1 MANDISLELEQN
13 FDKLNTVLEE
23 TSERLKALGTA
34 AESLEKVKGKVKETK
49 DETEKAKKEF
59 EDWAKS
65 APKNFA
71 KNLAIGVG
79 TFVALGKVMSKFT
92 TVTNET
98 QAAMNRVNLIMGDNA
113 QKAKDFANKLQEAV
127 GIRAADF
134 LRLQSTI
141 YQSAKTMGIGADNAL
156 IMSQNITQLS
166 YDMAGLASDLDNV
179 DDYLSAL
186 QNGLT
191 GNAKQLRNM
200 GFALTEADLKQ
211 EALLEG
217 LSVNVRN
224 LNAASKAMLRYNAI
238 IRQSES
244 YQNGYINN
252 FMTMGTAQAIFSAQV
267 KELYNSIGKLL
278 YPIMMKV
285 MPYLIAFVQVLTYA
299 INSIAKMLGIE
310 LPEIKSEGTVN
321 NLKGI
326 EEQAEK
332 TGKAIEKSFT
342 LGIDE
347 LNVLEDAASGAGSGF
362 DGMDITNQIQPLQY
376 DFLKG
381 FEGSEAQKFMEGIK
395 EKVEELTPL
404 FDGLATAIGS
414 AFKTIKD
421 FADEKLLPWL
431 KDVGDWMKDHPETL
445 KLLGKGLGYVALGL
459 LAFKLLGGLAKLLG
473 IPTLISG
480 LAKAYSWLKTIGL
493 NGATLMK
500 TLGIAILG
508 IVATWFLVQGAIGLV
523 ADAMRLANGDTEDW
537 DKTFRSMIGNIALG
551 LGGIIALIFGLSN
564 PISIVALL
572 AGAYIKLLMDK
583 WEEYWDTVE
592 NVWIETKFIAMES
605 LIDIGEAIAKYINWT
620 SSFWKTVWALMKFSL
635 NMFFD
640 NIKGNIFKNA
650 HDILNSVF
658 SWIGQQIQKNDKL
671 RAIADTIFG
680 VEGFSQEM
688 ARGGLFGDYKG
699 FYSEGA
705 HTSAS
710 GKLKN
715 GGGIGLDY
723 ESSFDKYLT
732 EFKKERDAISE
743 ERRKA
748 DLEDS
753 KNAQAKRNNNLDTYL
768 SEMQALEAKIDLQI
782 AQEKRTPDN
791 SFTDN
796 VEYILQKV
804 LGKNTDTVLNKDNE
818 EANKTDKTNEKLDK
832 SNDEIKKFKDE
843 YDKLMGDFSQDATT
857 QYEEQMTK
865 FDEEMAL
872 SDKTSKDLESFY
884 NDYSKE
890 TTDTQN
896 LLSSFENKALVL
908 LEGIK
913 TACENIKI
921 NIYNGLMAE
930 GYAGGGFPTSARLFY
945 ANENGTPE
953 LVGRVGN
960 RTVVANNDQ
969 IFQGIYQAV
978 SAGMANMTQQ
988 PIEVTS
994 VAVLDGETVYRNQ
1007 QKVASRKGYNMGGG
1021 AFAHV

>member
-1 MANDISLELEQN
+1 MDDISLELKHN
-13 FDKLNTVLEE
+13 FDKLNDILKDTKEKLE
-23 TSERLKALGTA
+23 ALSPA
-34 AESLEKVKGKVKETK
+34 AESLEKIKDKTEDAEKKAKKLAKEI
-49 DETEKAKKEF
+49 EKAKKEF
-59 EDWAKS
+59 TDWAKAS
-65 APKNFA
+65 PKEFFKSFA
-71 KNLAIGVG
+71 AGVA
-79 TFVALGKVMSKFT
+79 TFATLYKAMGKFAN
-92 TVTNET
+92 VTNET

-141 YQSAKTMGIGADNAL
+141 YQSAKTMGIGGDNAL

-166 YDMAGLASDLDNV
+166 YDMAGLAGDLKNV

-267 KELYNSIGKLL
+267 KELSNAIGKLL
-278 YPIMMKV
+278 YPIVMKV
-285 MPYLIAFVQVLTYA
+285 MPYLIAFVQLLTSA
-299 INSIAKMLGIE
+299 VNAIAKMLGIE

-326 EEQAEK
+326 EEQAKK

-347 LNVLEDAASGAGSGF
+347 LNVLEDATASAGSGF

-395 EKVEELTPL
+395 EKVEELQPL
-404 FDGLATAIGS
+404 FDGLATAIGG
-414 AFKTIKD
+414 AFKTIAN

-445 KLLGKGLGYVALGL
+445 KLLGKGLGYVAIGL

-473 IPTLISG
+473 IPTLIKG
-480 LAKAYSWLKTIGL
+480 LAKAYSWLKLTGL
-493 NGATLMK
+493 NGTILLKGLGK
-500 TLGIAILG
+500 TILW
-508 IVATWFLVQGAIGLV
+508 IVAIWFLVQGAIDAVAAAIRLV
-523 ADAMRLANGDTEDW
+523 TGDTDDW
-537 DKTFRSMIGNIALG
+537 GKDFREMIGGIALA
-551 LGGIIALIFGLSN
+551 LGGIIAIIFGFSN
-564 PISIVALL
+564 PISWLALSV
-572 AGAYIKLLMDK
+572 GALIYLIANK
-583 WEEYWDTVE
+583 WDELKATVQD
-592 NVWIETKFIAMES
+592 VWIEIQYIAEDTLISIAETAADLFSWSGTNWKNLWAIME
-605 LIDIGEAIAKYINWT
+605 
-620 SSFWKTVWALMKFSL
+620 FSL
-635 NMFFD
+635 NMFCD
-640 NIKGNIFKNA
+640 NIRGNLFKNIGT
-650 HDILNSVF
+650 ILDELFV
-658 SWIGQQIQKNDKL
+658 WIGREINRNPSL
-671 RAIADTIFG
+671 SNIWDTIFG
-680 VEGFSQEM
+680 EGS
-688 ARGGLFGDYKG
+688 ADKLGKGGLFNK
-699 FYSEGA
+699 
-705 HTSAS
+705 HS
-710 GKLKN
+710 GGGKNIDTGERTYRSKADELIAKLKKDLN
-715 GGGIGLDY
+715 
-723 ESSFDKYLT
+723 KN
-732 EFKKERDAISE
+732 
-743 ERRKA
+743 KA
-748 DLEDS
+748 DRAKFDLETAKS
-753 KNAQAKRNNNLDTYL
+753 ANAKRNENLDAYL
-768 SEMQALEAKIDLQI
+768 SQKQALQAEIDVILG
-782 AQEKRTPDN
+782 KNSKDYDTSDN
-791 SFTDN
+791 L
-796 VEYILQKV
+796 EYILQKI
-804 LGKNTDTVLNKDNE
+804 LGSDVDKVLNKGNE
-818 EANKTDKTNEKLDK
+818 NSNKTNEKLDK
-832 SNDEIKKFKDE
+832 NNDEMKKLQEE
-843 YDKLMGDFSQDATT
+843 YDKLMGELSKDNDF
-857 QYEEQMTK
+857 QYS
-865 FDEEMAL
+865 EEMAN
-872 SDKTSKDLESFY
+872 LEKQLTMDEDTNKSIENLY
-884 NDYSKE
+884 NDYAKE
-890 TTDTQN
+890 TANTQN
-896 LLSSFENKALVL
+896 LLTGFESKVLAL

-921 NIYNGLMAE
+921 NVYNGLAAE
-930 GYAGGGFPTSARLFY
+930 GYAGGGSPTSARLFY

-978 SAGMANMTQQ
+978 SAGMANMSQQ

-1007 QKVASRKGYNMGGG
+1007 QRVASRKGYSMGGG